1 MTDHLIENETVSE
14 YAPFERATF
23 DGVVLIVEPTDC
35 MLDLETL
42 GTAPFSPI
50 LSIGACAFKP
60 DQVAPINDAFY
71 QAITLESCLDVGLR
85 PSADTIL
92 WWMDQAAEAR
102 GVFSDPLAVKLPL
115 ALDAFTDW
123 LNSRPL
129 KMWGNSARF
138 DLGLLEAAYKA
149 CGKVAPWEFYNER
162 DYRTLKKLTGAD
174 GIPLHRVGTH
184 HNAVDDAISQAY
196 HLMAIY
202 KGLGLQ

>member
-1 MTDHLIENETVSE
+1 VTDHLIENETVSE
-14 YAPFERATF
+14 FATFEPATF
-23 DGVVLIVEPTDC
+23 DRLKVVEPTDC

-60 DQVAPINDAFY
+60 DQAAPIEDAFY

-102 GVFSDPLAVKLPL
+102 GVFTDPLAVALPL

-129 KMWGNSARF
+129 KIWGNSAAF
-138 DLGLLEAAYKA
+138 DCGLLAAAYKA
-149 CGKVAPWEFYNER
+149 CGKVVPWMFYNER
-162 DYRTLKKLTGAD
+162 CYRTLKKLSGAD
-174 GIPLHRVGTH
+174 GIPFNRIGTH